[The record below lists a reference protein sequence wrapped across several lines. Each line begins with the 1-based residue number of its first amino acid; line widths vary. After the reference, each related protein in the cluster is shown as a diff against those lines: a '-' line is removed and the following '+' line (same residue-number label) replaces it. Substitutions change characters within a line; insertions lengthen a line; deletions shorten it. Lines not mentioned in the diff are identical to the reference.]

1 MRTSAIVFLLAL
13 VTGAVHG
20 QSTKG
25 RPSASKGSATES
37 APKFKAIWEPVNYG
51 KDINLQALHFVSAE
65 EGWVVGDKNTILHT
79 ASGGKTWEVQLGGD
93 LESTERALSEVFFV
107 DAKHGWAR
115 AAEKLFRTRDGGGTW
130 EQVASKSGHWRKL
143 TFVSPRIG
151 FIIHADAIERTEDGG
166 QTWKP
171 IFKCTIDLLV
181 GGLARKS
188 ACTFRDLAFP
198 STQFGYAI
206 GTDNAGAG
214 AGILARTQDGGQTW
228 VATHPASLDGEGL
241 KLRFWDDKSGIA
253 MVRGKNLVT
262 RDSGETWTPTVL
274 SFHHGDT
281 SLALAGQGFG
291 VAALYQEIAY
301 TTNAGRSFATR
312 AFPIPTSALALHF
325 PDAQHGYVIGD
336 HGMVYRYRIVP
347 IAYQVPGLIPA
358 VSAP

>member
-1 MRTSAIVFLLAL
+1 MRISAIVFCLTL

-51 KDINLQALHFVSAE
+51 KDINLQAVHFVSAD

-79 ASGGKTWEVQLGGD
+79 ANGGKTWEVQLGGD

-130 EQVASKSGHWRKL
+130 EQVASKSGNWRKL

-188 ACTFRDLAFP
+188 ACTFCDLAFP

-228 VATHPASLDGEGL
+228 VATHPASLDREGV

-262 RDSGETWTPTVL
+262 R
-274 SFHHGDT
+274 
-281 SLALAGQGFG
+281 AL
-291 VAALYQEIAY
+291 ISSW
-301 TTNAGRSFATR
+301 RHFA
-312 AFPIPTSALALHF
+312 
-325 PDAQHGYVIGD
+325 
-336 HGMVYRYRIVP
+336 RISWARVWCRGL
-347 IAYQVPGLIPA
+347 VPGNRLHNECRTQLCYAHLSDSNGRACSSFPRR
-358 VSAP
+358 SARLRDRRSRNGVPLPDSPDRLSGARLDTRR